1 MSINIR
7 WLQFKVNKGRNLIS
21 SIINRLR
28 FSMYG
33 ISYGHNLK
41 IHGKLYLK
49 LFPDVK
55 VTIGDNFY
63 CSSGRYVNALC
74 SNKRGIFY
82 LVHDA
87 ELIIG
92 NNVGMSS
99 PVIWCNKR
107 IVIGDNVKI
116 GANTIILDMDC
127 HAHSFMD
134 RRNDITDWAEP
145 QEIKIGNDVLIGM
158 NTTILKGVTIGD
170 RAIVGASSVVTKDIP
185 ADSVAVGNPA
195 RIIKTIDK

>member
-1 MSINIR
+1 M
-7 WLQFKVNKGRNLIS
+7 
-21 SIINRLR
+21 
-28 FSMYG
+28 
-33 ISYGHNLK
+33 
-41 IHGKLYLK
+41 
-49 LFPDVK
+49 
-55 VTIGDNFY
+55 
-63 CSSGRYVNALC
+63 RYVL
-74 SNKRGIFY
+74 NKRGIFY

-116 GANTIILDMDC
+116 GANTIILDTDC

-185 ADSVAVGNPA
+185 ADSVAAGNPA

>member
-1 MSINIR
+1 
-7 WLQFKVNKGRNLIS
+7 
-21 SIINRLR
+21 
-28 FSMYG
+28 
-33 ISYGHNLK
+33 
-41 IHGKLYLK
+41 
-49 LFPDVK
+49 
-55 VTIGDNFY
+55 
-63 CSSGRYVNALC
+63 
-74 SNKRGIFY
+74 
-82 LVHDA
+82 
-87 ELIIG
+87 
-92 NNVGMSS
+92 MSS

-116 GANTIILDMDC
+116 GANTIILDTDC

-134 RRNDITDWAEP
+134 RRNYITDWAEP

-185 ADSVAVGNPA
+185 ADSVAAGNPA